1 MRIALMPHVPF
12 CCIYG
17 GAERQADETM
27 MALRRRGHE
36 VTWLDPSD
44 RNLAEHTDIVHFFG
58 ASYYFADW
66 IMLLQPIIPVA
77 LSSIFYET
85 SYVQKSLWRVGRH
98 VRASKYRQVSNVL
111 LHSDAVLPNSV
122 AEADQ
127 LHSLFGVPTTH
138 MHVVPNGVD
147 LDMIGGD
154 SERFRKSYLPDMPYD
169 EPFVLSA
176 HRVERRKNT
185 HLLVEACLRLGVP
198 LVIAGQTNS
207 STQHDYVSRVMSRI
221 NGSSGKVRY
230 IGPLSKG
237 SLRDAYAAAHVH
249 ALPSTL
255 ETPGLASLEAGL
267 NGCNLVVGRCQPVQ
281 EYLTGLAVL
290 VRQDVQS
297 IADGIALAMNSPRD
311 MFGQASAIS
320 ERYSWDEVISSTE
333 LAYDAAI
340 HSR

>member
-1 MRIALMPHVPF
+1 
-12 CCIYG
+12 
-17 GAERQADETM
+17 
-27 MALRRRGHE
+27 
-36 VTWLDPSD
+36 
-44 RNLAEHTDIVHFFG
+44 
-58 ASYYFADW
+58 
-66 IMLLQPIIPVA
+66 
-77 LSSIFYET
+77 
-85 SYVQKSLWRVGRH
+85 
-98 VRASKYRQVSNVL
+98 
-111 LHSDAVLPNSV
+111 
-122 AEADQ
+122 
-127 LHSLFGVPTTH
+127 

-154 SERFRKSYLPDMPYD
+154 SERFRKSYLPDMLYD